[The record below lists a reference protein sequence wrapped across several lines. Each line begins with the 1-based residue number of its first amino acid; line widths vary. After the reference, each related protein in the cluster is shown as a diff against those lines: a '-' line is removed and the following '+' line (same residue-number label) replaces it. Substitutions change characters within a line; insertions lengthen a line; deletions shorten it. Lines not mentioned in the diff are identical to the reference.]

1 MVRRTLTPT
10 VDSGDSARWLTIQRA
25 SEMLGVSQATL
36 RVWSAHGKLRTYI
49 TPGGHRR
56 FLESE
61 LRGMVDQQETL
72 PPNLS
77 ELLLASR
84 ERYEAVARKA
94 VASSPWLRTFD
105 DAARLTF
112 RILGNSMLQLLTVYL
127 VAGRRER
134 ERCLAQGRE
143 VAERYGAQAASLGL
157 SLPQTTEAFLLFR
170 NPVLETVT
178 RWFREQPSARRGPE
192 DVLRRVNTFMDEVL
206 VKMSAAHEAA
216 GRANA

>member
-1 MVRRTLTPT
+1 MVRKTLTP
-10 VDSGDSARWLTIQRA
+10 VMDPGDSARWLTIQRA

-36 RVWSAHGKLRTYI
+36 RVWSDSGKVRTYV

-61 LRGMVDQQETL
+61 LRGMVDQHETL

-105 DAARLTF
+105 DTARLTF

-143 VAERYGAQAASLGL
+143 VAERYGAHAASLGL

-178 RWFREQPSARRGPE
+178 RWIREQPSARKGSE